1 MFLLLLKL
9 GISTLASTIKLL
21 VLLMFF
27 IALLFGAHFFTKW
40 YGKNSL
46 NASRF
51 SNIQI
56 VEMRQIVP
64 GKSIVIARI
73 GKKLISFVLTKD
85 NASMLTELQEE
96 DLTAEEMPG
105 SAAVPFREVLQRLKK
120 GDGKK

>member
-96 DLTAEEMPG
+96 DLTAEETPV